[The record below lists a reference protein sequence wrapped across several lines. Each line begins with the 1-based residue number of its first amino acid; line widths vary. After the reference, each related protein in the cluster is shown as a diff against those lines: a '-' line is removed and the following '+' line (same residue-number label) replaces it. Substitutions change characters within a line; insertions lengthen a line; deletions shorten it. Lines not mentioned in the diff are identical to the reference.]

1 MKTLSYSQQQLL
13 NVLQIAPLRLTPAFD
28 GAPATEAT
36 VEANNISESEP
47 LALADLASVLAQ
59 DIKLALPEGV
69 SWFIEQQIATPQLNS
84 KQLITPPLSVLQHA
98 ELKQALWQL
107 LSALHED

>member
-1 MKTLSYSQQQLL
+1 MKTFSYSQQQLL
-13 NVLQIAPLRLTPAFD
+13 NVLQIAPLSLTPAFD
-28 GAPATEAT
+28 TAPATEAV
-36 VEANNISESEP
+36 VEADNISESEP
-47 LALADLASVLAQ
+47 VALADLASVLAQ

-69 SWFIEQQIATPQLNS
+69 NWYINQQIAAPQLNS

-107 LSALHED
+107 LSAWHED

>member
-28 GAPATEAT
+28 VAPATET
-36 VEANNISESEP
+36 VVEADNISEQEP

-69 SWFIEQQIATPQLNS
+69 SWYIDQKIAAPLLKGQ
-84 KQLITPPLSVLQHA
+84 QLITPALSALQPA